1 MNSPSPLSRSPEL
14 LTRADS
20 ALLVVDVQEKL
31 LPLIHDQQR
40 ILWNIARLLDGARI
54 LEVPAA
60 GTEQYPKGLGPTVGE
75 LAKRIQGPLSQKQAF
90 SCGACPEI
98 FQAWHERGIYKIVLA
113 GIEAHVCV
121 LQTALDLLADGFRVH
136 AVADAVG
143 SRQNLDRDTA
153 LRRMDSAGAVLTTT
167 ETVLF
172 EWCEVAG
179 TTEFKEISQLVR
191 QSAPA

>member
-1 MNSPSPLSRSPEL
+1 MNSPSPLPRSPEL

-40 ILWNIARLLDGARI
+40 ILWNIGRLLDGARI

-60 GTEQYPKGLGPTVGE
+60 ATEQYPKGLGPTVSDVG
-75 LAKRIQGPLSQKQAF
+75 KRIKGPLPQKLAF

-98 FQAWHERGIYKIVLA
+98 FQAWHERGIYKIVVA

-136 AVADAVG
+136 VVVDAVG
-143 SRQNLDRDTA
+143 SRQILDRDTA
-153 LRRMDSAGAVLTTT
+153 VRRMDSSGAVLTTT